1 MAIVKFPVLICST
14 NVIEQVNLEIK
25 RRSKIV
31 GAFPNRQ
38 SFLRAAGSILMDIN
52 EEWVCG
58 VRYLTM

>member
-25 RRSKIV
+25 RRCKIV
-31 GAFPNRQ
+31 GAFPNPQ
-38 SFLRAAGSILMDIN
+38 SFLRAVGSILMDVN